1 MPKDEPTI
9 NIENVVASGIL
20 KHEIDLNAVV
30 KAFPSAEYRPE
41 KFPGVIFRL
50 KKPRTATLIFHSGKM
65 VCTGARS
72 EREARKALMKVVR
85 KLRKSGMIIGG
96 KPKIKIQNVVA
107 SASLPKLVDLAG
119 LYEHEMRTMRGRIMY
134 EPEQFPGLI
143 YRMND
148 PHVVILLF
156 ASGKL
161 VCTGARNEEESQ
173 FYCKKV
179 ARATKV
185 KKERG
190 VIKNAYSSDS

>member
-1 MPKDEPTI
+1 MMKHEPI
-9 NIENVVASGIL
+9 IKIENIVASGTL
-20 KHEIDLNAVV
+20 KHGIDLNAVV
-30 KAFPSAEYRPE
+30 KAFPSAEYSPE

-65 VCTGARS
+65 VCTGAGS

-85 KLRKSGMIIGG
+85 KLKKSGIIIVG

-119 LYEHEMRTMRGRIMY
+119 LYEHEIRTMRGRMMY

-143 YRMND
+143 YRMNN

-156 ASGKL
+156 ASGKI
-161 VCTGARNEEESQ
+161 VCTGAKNEEEVHQAVNKIHEKLEEESQ
-173 FYCKKV
+173 FYYKKV
-179 ARATKV
+179 VRA
-185 KKERG
+185 
-190 VIKNAYSSDS
+190 